1 MDRVVASEVCVPAS
15 LTFSMRR
22 GLIHEHIAC
31 SLLCTMQPRE
41 KSHKKQLRYSYILCI
56 IMTYGTQKARQ
67 GVHDCKVEI
76 HLAYVLL
83 RQPLKQYVLY
93 VYILHGLL
101 HIAGQTLF
109 SIHNGTIEWLFCF
122 RLRDSNRCIDYIV
135 IIP

>member
-31 SLLCTMQPRE
+31 SYFVRCSLE
-41 KSHKKQLRYSYILCI
+41 KNLIKNNCATLTYCVSI

-67 GVHDCKVEI
+67 VGVHDCKVEI

-93 VYILHGLL
+93 VYYCMVYYILLGRPFFPSIMGLL
-101 HIAGQTLF
+101 SGFFVSDCVIQTDVL
-109 SIHNGTIEWLFCF
+109 ITQ
-122 RLRDSNRCIDYIV
+122 
-135 IIP
+135 